1 MNIITVLG
9 LSVIFLY
16 SLTQILKFYGIG
28 EDTYG
33 IYVLFFVFVV
43 ISGLILPK
51 KETKI

>member
-1 MNIITVLG
+1 MNIITIFG

-28 EDTYG
+28 EDVYG
-33 IYVLFFVFVV
+33 IYVLFFIFIIVTGVV
-43 ISGLILPK
+43 LPK